1 MAIHIHYTN
10 TAIVIA
16 DESDPGRP
24 PLMLPADSTSAEVGA
39 AAAAYLNLPPEP
51 NFDGFGLWL
60 LTNAD
65 VAAAYDLA
73 FEQNKITCGTLP
85 SAVLA
90 AAGGDTKHLR
100 TTLLLLRRQNL
111 LSDLVIAA
119 MLTKAQECNLP
130 ADFLQALGGDTPGS
144 GDP

>member
-1 MAIHIHYTN
+1 MIIYTLAN
-10 TAIVIA
+10 VVIA
-16 DESDPGRP
+16 DDRNPNRA
-24 PLMLPADSTSAEVGA
+24 PLVLPAGSTPAEVDA

-60 LTNAD
+60 LTNLD

-111 LSDLVIAA
+111 LSDLVITA

>member
-1 MAIHIHYTN
+1 MITYYLASGE
-10 TAIVIA
+10 IVIT
-16 DESDPGRP
+16 DERNPSRP
-24 PLMLPADSTSAEVGA
+24 PLVLPAWNQPAEVDA

-51 NFDGFGLWL
+51 NFDGFGIWL

-130 ADFLQALGGDTPGS
+130 AEFLQALGGDS
-144 GDP
+144 VNQEA